1 MKAERQKVLDF
12 QSYPFTFHLKNFA
25 SKAYLCA
32 QMIAINNLTFE
43 IGARALYDEANWHIK
58 PGEKIGLIGAN
69 GTGKTT
75 LLKLI
80 VGDYTPTS
88 GTISMAKDLTMGYLN
103 QDLLS
108 YSSDKNILHV
118 AMEAFER
125 QNQLHDEIE
134 VLLKK
139 LETDYSEDLLHKLS
153 DKQHEFEVLDGY
165 NIEYK
170 AHEILAGLGFTEPD
184 THRKLSEFSG
194 GWRMRVMLAKILLQ
208 APDILLLDEPT
219 NHLDLPS
226 IQWLEEYLKAFEG
239 AIIIVSHDRW
249 FLDRVID
256 RTVESR
262 KGKLTVYAGNYTF
275 YLEEKSQREEI
286 QRGEFKN
293 QQAKIRQEERLI
305 ERFRAKASKAK
316 MAQSRIKALDKLER
330 VDDVDDDNPE
340 VSFSF
345 RFSRQSGRHVVTLE
359 HVAKS
364 FPTIEILDDAE
375 ALIEKGDKIALIGA
389 NGKGK
394 STLLRIIAGADKN
407 FTGSVQQGHNVTQT
421 FFAQHQLEALHLE
434 NTILGELQSFAPKHN
449 ETELRTILGS
459 FLFTGDDVFKKIK
472 VLSGGEKSRVAL
484 AKALT
489 ADANFLILDEPTNHL
504 DMQSVNILIQA
515 LQQYEGTIIV
525 VSHDRYFLDN
535 VANKIWFIEDHKIV
549 TYPGNYQE
557 YDHWYAKRKL
567 QPKAEQAPKPEKKEE
582 KKEPVATKKP
592 DDEKAKQ
599 LKKLNQEL
607 ATMEQQIEGL
617 EKEVKGLENQLA
629 DDKLY
634 TNATKAQ
641 QVTDAYQLKK
651 LELKEVQAKWENL
664 AEHILELEA

>member
-1 MKAERQKVLDF
+1 
-12 QSYPFTFHLKNFA
+12 
-25 SKAYLCA
+25 
-32 QMIAINNLTFE
+32 MIAINNLTFE

-75 LLKLI
+75 LLKII
-80 VGDYTPTS
+80 VGDYKPTS

-108 YSSDKNILHV
+108 YSSDKNIVHV

-139 LETDYSEDLLHKLS
+139 LETDYTEDLINKLS
-153 DKQHEFEVLDGY
+153 DKQHEFELLDGY

-170 AHEILAGLGFTEPD
+170 AHEILAGLGFSEQD
-184 THRKLSEFSG
+184 CQRKLSTFSG

-226 IQWLEEYLKAFEG
+226 IQWLEDYLKAFNG

-249 FLDRVID
+249 FLDKVIN

-275 YLEEKSQREEI
+275 YLEEKALREEI

-293 QQAKIRQEERLI
+293 QQSKIKQEERLI

-316 MAQSRIKALDKLER
+316 MAQSRIKMLDKMER
-330 VDDVDDDNPE
+330 VDDVDDDNPS
-340 VSFSF
+340 VNFAF
-345 RFSRQSGRHVVTLE
+345 RFSKQSGRHVVTLE
-359 HVAKS
+359 DIVKKYPA
-364 FPTIEILDDAE
+364 IDILDGGE
-375 ALIEKGDKIALIGA
+375 AVIEKGDKIALIGA

-394 STLLRIIAGADKN
+394 STLLRIIANADHDY
-407 FTGSVQQGHNVTQT
+407 TGKVTTGHNVTTT
-421 FFAQHQLEALHLE
+421 FFAQHQLESLHLE
-434 NTILGELQSFAPKHN
+434 HQILQELQAFAPKHTD
-449 ETELRTILGS
+449 TELRTILGS

-489 ADANFLILDEPTNHL
+489 ADANFLVLDEPTNHL

-515 LQQYEGTIIV
+515 LEQYEGTFIV

-535 VANKIWFIEDHKIV
+535 VANKIWFIEDQKIKI
-549 TYPGNYQE
+549 YPGTYAE
-557 YDHWYAKRKL
+557 FDEWYSKRKL
-567 QPKAEQAPKPEKKEE
+567 EPKAAAPAPQPKKEE
-582 KKEPVATKKP
+582 KKPEP
-592 DDEKAKQ
+592 AKQQHGENKHQQ
-599 LKKLNQEL
+599 LKKLNQDL
-607 ATMEQQIEGL
+607 AKMEEQIAAL
-617 EKEVKGLENQLA
+617 DKTVKEFEA
-629 DDKLY
+629 KLGDTKIY
-634 TNATKAQ
+634 TDSQKLKETNA
-641 QVTDAYQLKK
+641 AYNQKQA
-651 LELKEVQAKWENL
+651 ELKQIQQKWETL
-664 AEHILELEA
+664 AEQILELEA

>member
-1 MKAERQKVLDF
+1 
-12 QSYPFTFHLKNFA
+12 
-25 SKAYLCA
+25 
-32 QMIAINNLTFE
+32 MIAINNLTFE

-75 LLKLI
+75 LLKII
-80 VGDYTPTS
+80 VGDYAPTS
-88 GTISMAKDLTMGYLN
+88 GTVSMAKDITIGYLN

-134 VLLKK
+134 NLLHK
-139 LETDYSEDLLHKLS
+139 LETEYTEDLLHKLS
-153 DKQHEFEVLDGY
+153 DKQHEFELLDGY

-170 AHEILAGLGFTEPD
+170 AHEILAGLGFSEAD

-239 AIIIVSHDRW
+239 AIVIVSHDRW
-249 FLDRVID
+249 FLDKVIN

-262 KGKLTVYAGNYTF
+262 KGKLTVYAGNYSF
-275 YLEEKSQREEI
+275 YLEEKSLREDI

-316 MAQSRIKALDKLER
+316 MAQSRIKALDRLER
-330 VDDVDDDNPE
+330 VDDVDDDNPT
-340 VSFSF
+340 VNFSF
-345 RFSRQSGRHVVTLE
+345 RFSKQSGRHVVTLE
-359 HVAKS
+359 GITKKYPA
-364 FPTIEILDDAE
+364 IDILEHTGAI
-375 ALIEKGDKIALIGA
+375 IEKGDKIALIGA

-394 STLLRIIAGADKN
+394 STLLRIIAGADSN
-407 FTGSVQQGHNVTQT
+407 FTGKRETGHNVTQT

-434 NTILGELQSFAPKHN
+434 NTALQELQSFAPKHT

-489 ADANFLILDEPTNHL
+489 ADANFLVLDEPTNHL

-535 VANKIWFIEDHKIV
+535 VANKIWFIEDHQIKE
-549 TYPGNYQE
+549 YPGNYKE
-557 YDHWYAKRKL
+557 YDEWNAKRKI
-567 QPKAEQAPKPEKKEE
+567 QQKNNQAPVPLPKKEE
-582 KKEPVATKKP
+582 KKEPAPVKQPSENKQQ
-592 DDEKAKQ
+592 Q
-599 LKKLNQEL
+599 LKKLNQDL
-607 ATMEQQIEGL
+607 AKMEEQIGAIEAEIKSL
-617 EKEVKGLENQLA
+617 EQQLA
-629 DDKLY
+629 DDNLYNNSVKLAEVNGNY
-634 TNATKAQ
+634 EKKKL
-641 QVTDAYQLKK
+641 DLGHLQLK
-651 LELKEVQAKWENL
+651 WEAL
-664 AEHILELEA
+664 AEQIMELEA

>member
-1 MKAERQKVLDF
+1 
-12 QSYPFTFHLKNFA
+12 
-25 SKAYLCA
+25 
-32 QMIAINNLTFE
+32 MIAINNLTFE

-75 LLKLI
+75 LLKII
-80 VGDYTPTS
+80 VGDYKPTS

-134 VLLKK
+134 ILLQK
-139 LETDYSEDLLHKLS
+139 LETDYSDELLNKLS
-153 DKQHEFEVLDGY
+153 DKQHEFELLDGY

-170 AHEILAGLGFTEPD
+170 AHEILAGLGFNEAD
-184 THRKLSEFSG
+184 THRKLSTFSG

-226 IQWLEEYLKAFEG
+226 IQWLEDYLKAFEG
-239 AIIIVSHDRW
+239 AVIIVSHDRW
-249 FLDRVID
+249 FLDKVIN

-262 KGKLTVYAGNYTF
+262 KGKLTVYAGNYSF
-275 YLEEKSQREEI
+275 YIDEKAQREDI

-293 QQAKIRQEERLI
+293 QQSKIKQEERLI

-330 VDDVDDDNPE
+330 VDAVDDDNPS
-340 VSFSF
+340 VNFSF
-345 RFSRQSGRHVVTLE
+345 RFSKQSGRNLVTLE
-359 HVAKS
+359 NVTKKYPA
-364 FPTIEILDDAE
+364 IDILDKADAI
-375 ALIEKGDKIALIGA
+375 IEKGDKIALIGA

-394 STLLRIIAGADKN
+394 STLLRIVANADNEFEGKKEI
-407 FTGSVQQGHNVTQT
+407 GHNVTQT
-421 FFAQHQLEALHLE
+421 FFAQHQLESLHLE
-434 NTILGELQSFAPKHN
+434 SQILQELQAFAPKHT
-449 ETELRTILGS
+449 ETELRSILGS

-489 ADANFLILDEPTNHL
+489 ADANFLVLDEPTNHL
-504 DMQSVNILIQA
+504 DIASVNILIQA
-515 LQQYEGTIIV
+515 LQQFEGTFIV

-535 VANKIWFIEDHKIV
+535 VANKIWYIENQKV
-549 TYPGNYQE
+549 KVYPGTYAE
-557 YDHWYAKRKL
+557 YEEWNAKRKL
-567 QPKAEQAPKPEKKEE
+567 EQKGLPVAAAPKVEKKEE
-582 KKEPVATKKP
+582 NQPAGRHGKPEPVKQPQSDNKFQ
-592 DDEKAKQ
+592 Q
-599 LKKLNQEL
+599 LKKLNQDL
-607 ATMEQQIEGL
+607 AKMEEQMTEL
-617 EKEVKGLENQLA
+617 EKQVKQFETQLA
-629 DDKLY
+629 DEKLY
-634 TNATKAQ
+634 SDANKSRE
-641 QVTDAYQLKK
+641 VTRNYDIKK
-651 LELKEVQAKWENL
+651 LELSAVQQRWEAL
-664 AEHILELEA
+664 AEQIMELEA

>member
-1 MKAERQKVLDF
+1 
-12 QSYPFTFHLKNFA
+12 
-25 SKAYLCA
+25 
-32 QMIAINNLTFE
+32 MIAINNLTFE

-75 LLKLI
+75 LLKI
-80 VGDYTPTS
+80 ITGEYTPTS

-108 YSSDKNILHV
+108 YSSDKNIVHV

-139 LETDYSEDLLHKLS
+139 IETDYSEDLLHKLS
-153 DKQHEFEVLDGY
+153 DKQHEFELLDGY

-170 AHEILAGLGFTEPD
+170 AHEILAGLGFSEMDCT
-184 THRKLSEFSG
+184 RKLNTFSG

-226 IQWLEEYLKAFEG
+226 IQWLEDYLKSFEG
-239 AIIIVSHDRW
+239 AIVIVSHDRW
-249 FLDRVID
+249 FLDKVIN

-262 KGKLTVYAGNYTF
+262 KGKLNVYAGNYSF
-275 YLEEKSQREEI
+275 YLEEKALREEI

-293 QQAKIRQEERLI
+293 QQSKIRQEERLI

-316 MAQSRIKALDKLER
+316 MAQSRIKMLDKMER

-340 VSFSF
+340 VNF
-345 RFSRQSGRHVVTLE
+345 RFKFSRQSGRHVVTLE
-359 HVAKS
+359 DVSKS
-364 FPTIEILDDAE
+364 YPNIDILDHAE
-375 ALIEKGDKIALIGA
+375 AIIEKGDKIALIGA

-394 STLLRIIAGADKN
+394 STLLRIVAGADKE
-407 FTGSVQQGHNVTQT
+407 FTGKCETGHNVTQT
-421 FFAQHQLEALHLE
+421 FFAQHQLESLHLE
-434 NTILGELQSFAPKHN
+434 NQILQELQAFAPKHTD
-449 ETELRTILGS
+449 TELRSILGS

-504 DMQSVNILIQA
+504 DMASVNILIQA

-535 VANKIWFIEDHKIV
+535 VANKIWFIENQKIKV
-549 TYPGNYQE
+549 YPGTYAE
-557 YDHWYAKRKL
+557 YDVWNAKRKL
-567 QPKAEQAPKPEKKEE
+567 DPRQNVPMPKKED
-582 KKEPVATKKP
+582 KKP
-592 DDEKAKQ
+592 QPAKEMSDDKSQQ
-599 LKKLNQEL
+599 LKKLNKEL
-607 ATMEQQIEGL
+607 ATLEEQAAVIEG
-617 EKEVKGLENQLA
+617 EVKALSE
-629 DDKLY
+629 KLSDQNLY
-634 TNATKAQ
+634 S
-641 QVTDAYQLKK
+641 DAAALKK
-651 LELKEVQAKWENL
+651 TKIAYSEKQDELKQVQKQWETL
-664 AEHILELEA
+664 AEQVMELEA

>member
-1 MKAERQKVLDF
+1 
-12 QSYPFTFHLKNFA
+12 
-25 SKAYLCA
+25 
-32 QMIAINNLTFE
+32 MIAINNLTFE

-75 LLKLI
+75 LLKII
-80 VGDYTPTS
+80 VGDYKPTS

-108 YSSDKNILHV
+108 YSSDKNIVHV

-139 LETDYSEDLLHKLS
+139 LETDYTEDLLHKLS
-153 DKQHEFEVLDGY
+153 DKQHEFELLDGY

-170 AHEILAGLGFTEPD
+170 AHEILAGLGFSEAECQ
-184 THRKLSEFSG
+184 RKLSTFSG

-226 IQWLEEYLKAFEG
+226 IQWLEDYLKAFNG

-249 FLDRVID
+249 FLDKVIN

-262 KGKLTVYAGNYTF
+262 KGKLNVYAGNYTF
-275 YLEEKSQREEI
+275 YLEEKALRSEI

-293 QQAKIRQEERLI
+293 QQSKIKQEERLI

-316 MAQSRIKALDKLER
+316 MAQSRIKMLDKMER
-330 VDDVDDDNPE
+330 VDDVDDENPE
-340 VSFSF
+340 VNFSF
-345 RFSRQSGRHVVTLE
+345 RFSKQSGRHVVTME
-359 HVAKS
+359 HITKKYPA
-364 FPTIEILDDAE
+364 IDILDDAE
-375 ALIEKGDKIALIGA
+375 AIIEKGDKIALIGA

-394 STLLRIIAGADKN
+394 STLLRIVAGAD
-407 FTGSVQQGHNVTQT
+407 TEYEGTAQTGHNVTQT
-421 FFAQHQLEALHLE
+421 FFAQHQLESLHLE
-434 NTILGELQSFAPKHN
+434 HQILQELQAFAPKHTD
-449 ETELRTILGS
+449 TELRSILGS

-489 ADANFLILDEPTNHL
+489 ADANFLVLDEPTNHL
-504 DMQSVNILIQA
+504 DMASVNILIQA
-515 LQQYEGTIIV
+515 LQQYEGTVIV

-535 VANKIWFIEDHKIV
+535 VANKIWFIEDQKIKQ
-549 TYPGNYQE
+549 YPGTYAE
-557 YDHWYAKRKL
+557 YDVWNAKRIL
-567 QPKAEQAPKPEKKEE
+567 EPKAATPAPQAKKEE
-582 KKEPVATKKP
+582 KKETAPVKQQAGGENKHQ
-592 DDEKAKQ
+592 Q
-599 LKKLNQEL
+599 LKKLNQDLGKLEDNI
-607 ATMEQQIEGL
+607 ASV
-617 EKEVKGLENQLA
+617 EKEVKAMEAQLA
-629 DDKLY
+629 DNSIFNQADKMKQI
-634 TNATKAQ
+634 NNS
-641 QVTDAYQLKK
+641 YQLKK
-651 LELKEVQAKWENL
+651 MELGGLQQKWEVL
-664 AEHILELEA
+664 ADQIMELEA

>member
-1 MKAERQKVLDF
+1 
-12 QSYPFTFHLKNFA
+12 
-25 SKAYLCA
+25 
-32 QMIAINNLTFE
+32 MIAINNLTFE

-75 LLKLI
+75 LLKMI
-80 VGDYTPTS
+80 VGEYKPTS

-108 YSSDKNILHV
+108 YSSDESILHV

-134 VLLKK
+134 NLLKK

-165 NIEYK
+165 TIEYK
-170 AHEILAGLGFTEPD
+170 AQEILAGLGFSEPD
-184 THRKLSEFSG
+184 THRKLSTFSG

-226 IQWLEEYLKAFEG
+226 IQWLEDYLRAFEG
-239 AIIIVSHDRW
+239 AVIIVSHDRW
-249 FLDRVID
+249 FLDKVIN

-262 KGKLTVYAGNYTF
+262 KGKLTIYAGNYSF
-275 YLEEKSQREEI
+275 YLEEKAQREEI

-293 QQAKIRQEERLI
+293 QQSKIKQEERLI

-330 VDDVDDDNPE
+330 VDDVDDDNPT
-340 VSFSF
+340 VNFSF
-345 RFSRQSGRHVVTLE
+345 RFSKQSGRHVVTLE
-359 HVAKS
+359 DIVKKYPA
-364 FPTIEILDDAE
+364 IDILNGGE

-394 STLLRIIAGADKN
+394 STLLRIIAGADKD
-407 FTGSVQQGHNVTQT
+407 FTGKSETGHNVTQT
-421 FFAQHQLEALHLE
+421 FFAQHQLESLHLE
-434 NTILGELQSFAPKHN
+434 NQILQELQSFAPKHN
-449 ETELRTILGS
+449 ETELRSILGS

-489 ADANFLILDEPTNHL
+489 ADANFLVLDEPTNHL
-504 DMQSVNILIQA
+504 DMASVNILIQA
-515 LQQYEGTIIV
+515 LQQFEGTLIV

-535 VANKIWFIEDHKIV
+535 VANKIWFIENQKIKV
-549 TYPGNYQE
+549 YPGTYAE
-557 YDHWYAKRKL
+557 YDEWAAKRKIEL
-567 QPKAEQAPKPEKKEE
+567 KNAPEPKVEKKEE
-582 KKEPVATKKP
+582 KKPEP
-592 DDEKAKQ
+592 AKQAQPHNENKHQQ
-599 LKKLNQEL
+599 LKKLNQDL
-607 ATMEQQIEGL
+607 TKMEEQISAL
-617 EKEVKGLENQLA
+617 ETEVKAFEAQLA

-634 TNATKAQ
+634 A
-641 QVTDAYQLKK
+641 DANKS
-651 LELKEVQAKWENL
+651 KEVTRQYEAKKMELGAVQQRWEAL
-664 AEHILELEA
+664 AEQIMELEA

>member
-1 MKAERQKVLDF
+1 
-12 QSYPFTFHLKNFA
+12 
-25 SKAYLCA
+25 
-32 QMIAINNLTFE
+32 MIAINNLTFE
-43 IGARALYDEANWHIK
+43 IGARALYDEANWTIK

-75 LLKLI
+75 LLKMI
-80 VGDYTPTS
+80 VGEYKPTS

-108 YSSDKNILHV
+108 YSSEKNILHV

-125 QNQLHDEIE
+125 QNKLHDEIE
-134 VLLKK
+134 NLLKK
-139 LETDYSEDLLHKLS
+139 LETDYTEDLLHKLS
-153 DKQHEFEVLDGY
+153 DKQHEFELLDGY

-170 AHEILAGLGFTEPD
+170 AHEILAGLGFSEAD

-226 IQWLEEYLKAFEG
+226 IQWLEDYLKAFDG
-239 AIIIVSHDRW
+239 AVVIVSHDRW
-249 FLDRVID
+249 FLDRVIN

-275 YLEEKSQREEI
+275 YLEEKAQREEI

-293 QQAKIRQEERLI
+293 QQSKIRQEERLI

-316 MAQSRIKALDKLER
+316 MAQSRIKALNKQNR
-330 VDDVDDDNPE
+330 VDDVDDDNPT
-340 VSFSF
+340 VNFTF
-345 RFSRQSGRHVVTLE
+345 RFSKQSGRHVVTLE
-359 HVAKS
+359 HVNKS
-364 FPTIEILDDAE
+364 YPGLEILKDAE
-375 ALIEKGDKIALIGA
+375 GLIEKGDKIALIDA

-394 STLLRIIAGADKN
+394 STLVRIIAGTDSE
-407 FTGSVQQGHNVTQT
+407 FTGTRDNGHNVTQT
-421 FFAQHQLEALHLE
+421 FFAQHQLESLHLE
-434 NTILGELQSFAPKHN
+434 NQILQELQAFAPKHT

-504 DMQSVNILIQA
+504 DMASVNILIQA
-515 LQQYEGTIIV
+515 LQQFEGTVIV

-535 VANKIWFIEDHKIV
+535 VANKIWFIENQKIKV
-549 TYPGNYQE
+549 YPGTYAE
-557 YDHWYAKRKL
+557 YDEWAAKRKVEL
-567 QPKAEQAPKPEKKEE
+567 KNAPEPKIEKKEE
-582 KKEPVATKKP
+582 KKPEPV
-592 DDEKAKQ
+592 KQ
-599 LKKLNQEL
+599 
-607 ATMEQQIEGL
+607 A
-617 EKEVKGLENQLA
+617 
-629 DDKLY
+629 
-634 TNATKAQ
+634 
-641 QVTDAYQLKK
+641 
-651 LELKEVQAKWENL
+651 
-664 AEHILELEA
+664 

>member
-1 MKAERQKVLDF
+1 
-12 QSYPFTFHLKNFA
+12 
-25 SKAYLCA
+25 
-32 QMIAINNLTFE
+32 MIAINNLTFE

-88 GTISMAKDLTMGYLN
+88 GTISMAKDITMGYLN

-153 DKQHEFEVLDGY
+153 DKQHEFELLDGY

-170 AHEILAGLGFTEPD
+170 AHEILAGLGFSEPD

-249 FLDRVID
+249 FLDRVIN

-316 MAQSRIKALDKLER
+316 MAQSRIKALDRLER

-359 HVAKS
+359 HVDKS

-549 TYPGNYQE
+549 TYPGTYQE

-599 LKKLNQEL
+599 LKKLNHEL
-607 ATMEQQIEGL
+607 AAMEQQIEAL

-634 TNATKAQ
+634 TDAAKAQ
-641 QVTDAYQLKK
+641 NVTDAYQLKK

>member
-1 MKAERQKVLDF
+1 
-12 QSYPFTFHLKNFA
+12 
-25 SKAYLCA
+25 
-32 QMIAINNLTFE
+32 MIAINNLTFE

-75 LLKLI
+75 LLKMI
-80 VGDYTPTS
+80 VGEYKPTS

-108 YSSDKNILHV
+108 YSSDKTIVHV
-118 AMEAFER
+118 AMEAFHR

-134 VLLKK
+134 TLLQK
-139 LETDYSEDLLHKLS
+139 LETEYTEDLLHKLS

-170 AHEILAGLGFTEPD
+170 AHEILAGLGFSEAD
-184 THRKLSEFSG
+184 CQRKLSTFSG

-226 IQWLEEYLKAFEG
+226 IQWLEDYLKAFDG
-239 AIIIVSHDRW
+239 AVIIVSHDRW
-249 FLDRVID
+249 FLDKVIN

-262 KGKLTVYAGNYTF
+262 KGKLTVYAGNYSF
-275 YLEEKSQREEI
+275 YLEEKAQREEI

-293 QQAKIRQEERLI
+293 QQSKIKQEERLI

-330 VDDVDDDNPE
+330 VDDVDDDNPS
-340 VSFSF
+340 VNFSF
-345 RFSRQSGRHVVTLE
+345 RFSRQSGRHVVTME
-359 HVAKS
+359 HITKKYPA
-364 FPTIEILDDAE
+364 IDILDNAE
-375 ALIEKGDKIALIGA
+375 AIIEKGDKIALIGA

-394 STLLRIIAGADKN
+394 STLLRIVAGADKD
-407 FTGSVQQGHNVTQT
+407 FEGKCETGHNVTQT
-421 FFAQHQLEALHLE
+421 FFAQHQLESLHLE
-434 NTILGELQSFAPKHN
+434 SQILQELQAFAPKHN
-449 ETELRTILGS
+449 ETELRSILGS

-504 DMQSVNILIQA
+504 DIASVNILIQA
-515 LQQYEGTIIV
+515 LQQFEGTLIV

-535 VANKIWFIEDHKIV
+535 VANKIWFIENQKIKV
-549 TYPGNYQE
+549 YPGTYAE
-557 YDHWYAKRKL
+557 YDAWQAKRKI
-567 QPKAEQAPKPEKKEE
+567 EQKNEPPAPKVEKKVE
-582 KKEPVATKKP
+582 KEPVAVKQQP
-592 DDEKAKQ
+592 NDDRSRQ
-599 LKKLNQEL
+599 LKKLNQDL
-607 ATMEQQIEGL
+607 VKMEEQITSL
-617 EKEVKGLENQLA
+617 EQTIKQLEAQLA
-629 DDKLY
+629 DDNLY
-634 TNATKAQ
+634 ANASKAQ
-641 QVTDAYQLKK
+641 NVTDTYQLKK
-651 LELKEVQAKWENL
+651 LELGEVQQKWEAL
-664 AEHILELEA
+664 ADQILELEA